1 MTKQQREIIREAY
14 GSLGA
19 AIVQSLPTDDQII
32 MSRVR
37 EAHTLLGTLF
47 YAPVVDDTPEVPF
60 PNPIYEVIDHD
71 EIR

>member
-47 YAPVVDDTPEVPF
+47 WAPVVDELPAKDIPPSF
-60 PNPIYEVIDHD
+60 ISD
-71 EIR
+71 EAWSQ